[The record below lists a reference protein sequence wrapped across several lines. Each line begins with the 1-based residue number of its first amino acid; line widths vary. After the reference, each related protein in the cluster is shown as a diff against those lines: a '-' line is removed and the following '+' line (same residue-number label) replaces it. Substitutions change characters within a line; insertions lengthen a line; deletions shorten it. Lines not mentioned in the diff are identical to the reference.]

1 MTQSFK
7 QYIYCGRGSNHNFPL
22 SLSAESLVNG
32 SFLDSTLP
40 ISQLGISSLPG
51 TKIYLNGGSVPVIVG
66 FTGLFEIDLSASG
79 GEITDI
85 RVDPKSISEIER
97 NDSAYLVIDI
107 AYWGA

>member
-32 SFLDSTLP
+32 SFLDNTLP
-40 ISQLGISSLPG
+40 ISQLGISSLHG
-51 TKIYLNGGSVPVIVG
+51 TKFYLNGGSIPVIVG
-66 FTGLFEIDLSASG
+66 FTGLFEIDLSAG
-79 GEITDI
+79 GAITDI
-85 RVDPKSISEIER
+85 RIDQKSINEIER